1 MTFTLS
7 NNLLLSLPPPTDLYT
22 LCVFPS
28 AFPIRDIVTP
38 QSLLGPSIILVKTD
52 DAGCILIYHLEQ
64 PVERKFS
71 QCIFTTHH
79 HHGTELF
86 FAQLAR
92 IVSVKAVKRFL
103 QSFAILQRCNSV
115 LLLQK
120 EEGRGRATAE
130 DHQHDDDDP
139 PGITSTVVGAGA
151 GGRD

>member
-52 DAGCILIYHLEQ
+52 VAGLIYVHLREKLL
-64 PVERKFS
+64 ELGISKAG
-71 QCIFTTHH
+71 THC

-86 FAQLAR
+86 FAQVAR

-103 QSFAILQRCNSV
+103 QSFAILHRCNSV

-130 DHQHDDDDP
+130 DHQHDEDDP